1 MDPNQVRRRRRNA
14 AINLLVEYYNTYIDR
29 SPCYT
34 SSQFGDKWVAEMLGG
49 HPTRFHNMFR
59 MTQEVFT
66 DLLAELVG
74 SHGLHGSMR
83 MTDRE
88 VLAITLYILSQN
100 ESMRG
105 AMERF
110 QHSSETISRYF
121 SVGLSALE
129 SLAKQVI
136 KPLDPT
142 FSRTPAEIRQDR
154 RYMPFFKDCIGAI
167 DGTHVDARVSNEEK
181 VAFIGRS
188 GSTTQNVMAVCDFN
202 MCFTFIMPGWEG
214 SAHDSR
220 IFKSATRN
228 PHYSFPHPPQGKY
241 YLVDAGYP
249 LQRGYLKPYP
259 DTRYHIPDFERASNV
274 TRNRNE
280 VFNKRHSSLRGVIE
294 RTFGIWKKKW
304 VILRDMPPYPR
315 RYPSRHDVDF
325 LNAEA
330 NQREPVEDPSDNQMS
345 SSMLRDDN
353 EQLTICNKEEEG
365 ATEMTAI
372 REQITNAL
380 VNM

>member
-1 MDPNQVRRRRRNA
+1 
-14 AINLLVEYYNTYIDR
+14 
-29 SPCYT
+29 
-34 SSQFGDKWVAEMLGG
+34 
-49 HPTRFHNMFR
+49 

-241 YLVDAGYP
+241 YLLDAGYP
-249 LQRGYLKPYP
+249 LQRGYLKLYP

-274 TRNRNE
+274 TRNRKE

-294 RTFGIWKKKW
+294 QTFGVWKKKW
-304 VILRDMPPYPR
+304 VILRDMPPYPFPKQVQIVIATMTIHNYIR
-315 RYPSRHDVDF
+315 RHPSRHDVDF

-330 NQREPVEDPSDNQMS
+330 NQRETVEDSSDNQMS
-345 SSMLRDDN
+345 SSMLRDDS
-353 EQLTICNKEEEG
+353 EQLTICNKEGEG
-365 ATEMTAI
+365 ATEMAAI